1 MRCAVTPPGGGGSAS
16 MNGHP
21 HIGAG
26 RGGPRAVSTG
36 LDLEPRVPLRGKRIL
51 ITGGSR
57 GIGQTLATAFLEE
70 GAHVCVCARHGDN
83 FAALQQAG
91 ALAHIT
97 DVRDPEDVDRLMLRI
112 GDAWGRLDAVVN
124 NAAVLREG
132 PLTEQPFSVWR
143 DTIDVN
149 LTGPFLVARSALRIM
164 NEGNIVNVSS
174 GLGRVARIPYGA
186 YGVAK
191 AGLNMLT
198 RILALE
204 LQDRWRVNAIEPGE
218 IRTRMNPK
226 ARDEPEAVVPLARA
240 LVALDLSGP
249 TGKCYRK
256 DGSEA
261 PWA

>member
-1 MRCAVTPPGGGGSAS
+1 MPAPLGSVLDLD
-16 MNGHP
+16 
-21 HIGAG
+21 
-26 RGGPRAVSTG
+26 PRASLG
-36 LDLEPRVPLRGKRIL
+36 GKRIL

-70 GAHVCVCARHGDN
+70 GAQVCVCARHGDN
-83 FAALQQAG
+83 FASLQEAG
-91 ALAHIT
+91 ALAHIA
-97 DVRDPEDVDRLMLRI
+97 DVRDPGEVERLIQRI
-112 GDAWGRLDAVVN
+112 ADAWGGLDAVVN

-132 PLTEQPFSVWR
+132 ALTAQPYSVWR
-143 DTIDVN
+143 DTLDVN
-149 LTGPFLVARSALRIM
+149 LTGPFLVVRAALQIM
-164 NEGNIVNVSS
+164 AGGNIVNVSS

-204 LQDRWRVNAIEPGE
+204 LEEHWRVNAIEPGE
-218 IRTRMNPK
+218 IRTRMNPQ